1 MRLRKINY
9 GDLSGRQKE
18 AFNFQKVAG
27 LLAEYGYNCIKLA
40 DDSKGADFLA
50 FHADGTTLKVQLKS
64 RLTISRKYGSSI
76 YMAFPVRGDWY
87 LVRHDALVRLVG
99 KHTEWLESSSWIEGR
114 LYSSGKP
121 KRELVDALSRY
132 RLELRSLVHQE

>member
-40 DDSKGADFLA
+40 
-50 FHADGTTLKVQLKS
+50 
-64 RLTISRKYGSSI
+64 TIRRAWIFWPSTRMGPRKR
-76 YMAFPVRGDWY
+76 FN
-87 LVRHDALVRLVG
+87 
-99 KHTEWLESSSWIEGR
+99 
-114 LYSSGKP
+114 
-121 KRELVDALSRY
+121 
-132 RLELRSLVHQE
+132 